1 MPLQRKEVV
10 DGALDLLDRI
20 GLEALT
26 MRRVAGELGV
36 RAGAIY
42 WHFKDKQDLED
53 AMVDEMFSAVLP
65 MANEGT
71 WQEQISELSRRMAA
85 AMLARRDG
93 AMLTARALRPG
104 PHGLAV
110 SERMLA
116 ILHEAGR
123 GKRATLWAAAV
134 LGYFVVGYATDVQAT
149 EAAKARG
156 VVSIARALTKKLDK
170 KEFPRL
176 KELDD
181 RTIRNLMTARDARGR
196 FEFGLRVVLAGLEA
210 TPVKATRTRTRRRT
224 RKAAPR

>member
-20 GLEALT
+20 GLDALT
-26 MRRVAGELGV
+26 MRRLADELGV

-53 AMVDEMFSAVLP
+53 AMVDEMFGAVLP
-65 MANEGT
+65 LPDEGT
-71 WQEQISELSRRMAA
+71 WQEQIAELARRMAA

-93 AMLTARALRPG
+93 ALLTTRALRPG
-104 PHGLAV
+104 ENGLAM
-110 SERMLA
+110 SERMLE
-116 ILHEAGR
+116 ILHHVGH
-123 GKRATLWAAAV
+123 GKRMTLWAAAV

-156 VVSIARALTKKLDK
+156 LVAIARQLNKKLDK
-170 KEFPRL
+170 KKFPRL
-176 KELDD
+176 KAIDGRAIED
-181 RTIRNLMTARDARGR
+181 LMTARDAKGR

-210 TPVKATRTRTRRRT
+210 TPGKKKKKRSR
-224 RKAAPR
+224 

>member
-1 MPLQRKEVV
+1 VPLKRKEVV

-20 GLEALT
+20 GLDALT
-26 MRRVAGELGV
+26 MRRLADELGV

-53 AMVDEMFSAVLP
+53 AMVDEMFGDVLP
-65 MANEGT
+65 LPMRGT
-71 WQEQISELSRRMAA
+71 WQEQISELSRRMSA
-85 AMLARRDG
+85 AMLAHRDG
-93 AMLTARALRPG
+93 ALLTTRALRPG
-104 PHGLAV
+104 QNGLAV
-110 SERMLA
+110 SERMLE
-116 ILHEAGR
+116 ILHQAGH

-156 VVSIARALTKKLDK
+156 VVAIARALTKKLDK

-176 KELDD
+176 KAIDG
-181 RTIRNLMTARDARGR
+181 RTIENLMTARDAKGR

-210 TPVKATRTRTRRRT
+210 TPVKPKRR
-224 RKAAPR
+224 A